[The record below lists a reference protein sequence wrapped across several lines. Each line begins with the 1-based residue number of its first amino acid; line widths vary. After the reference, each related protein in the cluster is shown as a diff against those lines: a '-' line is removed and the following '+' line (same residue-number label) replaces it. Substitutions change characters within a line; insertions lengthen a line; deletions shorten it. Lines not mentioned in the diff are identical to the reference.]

1 MDNCIASYQQL
12 LKVQEREQYD
22 LETRI
27 KCYEEE
33 RMEFEKER
41 AGWKEELDQAR
52 QEIIEQNDRLTVLSE
67 QLAGRKV
74 CVCVCLFVCHRLAT
88 NVFIGKLLVTGL
100 G

>member
-1 MDNCIASYQQL
+1 MDDCIASYQRL
-12 LKVQEREQYD
+12 RKVQEGEQHD

-41 AGWKEELDQAR
+41 AIWKDKLDQAR
-52 QEIIEQNDRLTVLSE
+52 QEIIEQDDRLTVLSE

-74 CVCVCLFVCHRLAT
+74 GVCYVCACVCLSVVA
-88 NVFIGKLLVTGL
+88 
-100 G
+100 